1 MRIVMR
7 FLSMIIASSAL
18 ALSAPAFAQ
27 AAAPIAP
34 GMQIVDTTGASVGT
48 VSAIQG
54 DNVLVKT
61 DKHET
66 LVPKASFTVN
76 NGKLLFGMTQAQ
88 LNAEIEKSQAAAS
101 AAVTAGATVKDLDGV
116 EIGKIDSVSATGVVI
131 ALPSGQKIQVGPN
144 AVRGNKDGTV
154 TAGVHAAQLQAQLQA
169 KPADAGAAAPAKPR
183 K

>member
-1 MRIVMR
+1 MRIISV
-7 FLSMIIASSAL
+7 IVASSAL
-18 ALSAPAFAQ
+18 ALSAPAVAQ
-27 AAAPIAP
+27 AAAPAITP
-34 GMQIVDTTGASVGT
+34 GMQIVDSTGAPVGT

-76 NGKLLFGMTQAQ
+76 AGKLLFGMTQAQ
-88 LNAEIEKSQAAAS
+88 LDAEVEKSKAASQAAVA
-101 AAVTAGATVKDLDGV
+101 AGATVKDLDGV
-116 EIGKIDSVSATGVVI
+116 EIGKIGSTDATGVVI
-131 ALPSGQKIQVGPN
+131 VLTSGQKIQVGPN

-169 KPADAGAAAPAKPR
+169 KAPAAAPAQSKPR